1 MISINGT
8 LIAQL
13 VSFLIF
19 LFIIN
24 KIMFK
29 PLKSTMAERQ
39 GHIEKMNEDIVKAEE
54 ELENVQQLLRS
65 NERAVKKEAFVAKE
79 SLEQAGNQKAAEIFE
94 TAKKDIQEMSE
105 KAKQDTDK
113 KIVETR
119 KVLQKEIDV
128 MVNQI
133 LEKVLERR
141 VAT

>member
-1 MISINGT
+1 
-8 LIAQL
+8 
-13 VSFLIF
+13 
-19 LFIIN
+19 
-24 KIMFK
+24 
-29 PLKSTMAERQ
+29 
-39 GHIEKMNEDIVKAEE
+39 
-54 ELENVQQLLRS
+54 
-65 NERAVKKEAFVAKE
+65 
-79 SLEQAGNQKAAEIFE
+79 
-94 TAKKDIQEMSE
+94 MSE